1 MTSPASAALPRRRL
15 LGLMAALPLAAC
27 VTESQQQP
35 TDEPALYGRL
45 DHGAQLDANEALS
58 LVNGHRAKA
67 GLPPLKLDP
76 GLNALARQMAES
88 VAASDRSVAGQVP
101 VFAVN
106 RSTDSTG
113 YRQQRISAGYRT
125 LAEAFSGWRDSPQ
138 HNELMLSRQARLMG
152 IAAVDRPGSKYRVY
166 WALVVAG

>member
-1 MTSPASAALPRRRL
+1 MTLLDRQALPRRRFLAL
-15 LGLMAALPLAAC
+15 LAALPLAAC
-27 VTESQQQP
+27 VTESQQPP

-45 DHGAQLDANEALS
+45 DQGARLDPETALS
-58 LVNGHRAKA
+58 LINGYRAKA

-76 GLNALARQMAES
+76 GLGALARQMADS

-101 VFAVN
+101 VFAVS
-106 RSTDSTG
+106 RSSDPSG

-138 HNELMLSRQARLMG
+138 HNELMLSRQAKRLG